1 VKDGRDQRR
10 GFWLLARPGGDPLS
24 HRSNGST
31 LGAAEFHGR
40 VRNGVGWGLRA
51 VTTRSGE
58 EPGLISGHA
67 LPACLV
73 PPPSIGA
80 RPRLIL
86 PAAMTPA
93 GSFPMR
99 NGGRGDGVSSVF

>member
-1 VKDGRDQRR
+1 VDHRRRRRSEDRGRCE
-10 GFWLLARPGGDPLS
+10 GLLARPGGDPLS

-58 EPGLISGHA
+58 EPGLI
-67 LPACLV
+67 
-73 PPPSIGA
+73 
-80 RPRLIL
+80 RPHRTD
-86 PAAMTPA
+86 AA
-93 GSFPMR
+93 
-99 NGGRGDGVSSVF
+99 